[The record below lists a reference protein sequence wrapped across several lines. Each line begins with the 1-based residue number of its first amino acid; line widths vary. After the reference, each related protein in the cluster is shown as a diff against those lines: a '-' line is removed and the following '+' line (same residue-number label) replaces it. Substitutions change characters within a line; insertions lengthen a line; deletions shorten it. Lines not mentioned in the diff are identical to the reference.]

1 MLDNGLDQLIETE
14 RRLALRLEE
23 AGTAAAAVVA
33 AARRAADD
41 EATRFHAALAAAE
54 RSLAARVAVEQEAE
68 LAAIAQ
74 RTERELARL
83 RSLPDSAVTPMAD
96 SLLELALTTGPED
109 AA

>member
-23 AGTAAAAVVA
+23 ARTAAATVVA
-33 AARRAADD
+33 EARRAADD
-41 EATRFHAALAAAE
+41 EAARFHAALAAAE
-54 RSLAARVAVEQEAE
+54 RNLAARVLAEQEAE
-68 LAAIAQ
+68 RAAIAQ

-83 RSLPDSAVTPMAD
+83 RSLPDSAVTAMAD
-96 SLLELALTTGPED
+96 SLLDLALTTRPED

>member
-23 AGTAAAAVVA
+23 ARTAAAAVVA
-33 AARRAADD
+33 EARRAADD

-54 RSLAARVAVEQEAE
+54 RSLAGRITAEQQAE
-68 LAAIAQ
+68 LAAIAE

-83 RSLPDSAVTPMAD
+83 RSLSDSAITVIAD
-96 SLLELALTTGPED
+96 SLLELALTPGPED